1 MRTTKVSTPLL
12 GVPRC
17 FACGEPF
24 MVGHDYQCKGT
35 TVGSYR
41 QSVDQLVIAQ
51 AAELERLTA
60 DNTALRADAERY
72 RFLRDGEYSESL
84 LDLLVRPNTHK
95 VAVDTAIDSA
105 RAKES
110 DNS

>member
-1 MRTTKVSTPLL
+1 MSDLIERLTAAYATSAE
-12 GVPRC
+12 RRD
-17 FACGEPF
+17 AE
-24 MVGHDYQCKGT
+24 
-35 TVGSYR
+35 
-41 QSVDQLVIAQ
+41 IEA
-51 AAELERLTA
+51 AAELSRLTA
-60 DNTALRADAERY
+60 DNAALRADAERY